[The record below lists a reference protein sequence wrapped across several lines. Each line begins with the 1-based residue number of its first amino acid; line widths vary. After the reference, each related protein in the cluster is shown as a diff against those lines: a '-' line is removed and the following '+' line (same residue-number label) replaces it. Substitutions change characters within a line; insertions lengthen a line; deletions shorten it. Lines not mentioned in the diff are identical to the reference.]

1 MLKFLIPLLFLF
13 IFLYSATK
21 KIKLYPTFIEG
32 AKKGI
37 PLAVS
42 IFPYLVSI
50 FILTS
55 LFEQSGLS
63 SFFLRILSPVFTFF
77 GIPKELC
84 SLVLIKPFSGSG
96 ALGTLSS
103 IFTTY
108 GVDSYISRCASVIYG
123 SSETVFYIAS
133 VYFCSNKKHNLL
145 KPIIISLVAT
155 FISCV
160 FACFIC
166 KIL

>member
-1 MLKFLIPLLFLF
+1 MLKYLIPLLFLF
-13 IFLYSATK
+13 TFLFATVK
-21 KIKLYPTFIEG
+21 KVKLYPAFLDG

-42 IFPYLVSI
+42 VFPYLVSI
-50 FILTS
+50 FILTN
-55 LFEQSGLS
+55 LFEISGLS
-63 SFFLRILSPVFTFF
+63 AFFLKILAPVFNFF

-84 SLVLIKPFSGSG
+84 NLVLIKPFSGSG
-96 ALGTLSS
+96 ALATLSN

-108 GVDSYISRCASVIYG
+108 GVDSYISRCACVIYG

-133 VYFCSNKKHNLL
+133 VYFCSEKKHNLT

-155 FISCV
+155 FFSCA